1 MPYVTHTESRS
12 PRRARRVAG
21 ALLVALG
28 AVTLVWIGRA
38 SAQEEIA
45 AATRSIST
53 QIPRADAVQ
62 TDIAACN
69 DQPGFVN
76 LPEMLVSFKIAGSA
90 PRAVIV
96 LFQGEWFAFTGEP
109 PTQARVRLSIDGSP
123 QPEEVVVATRLQEPI
138 ESETNGYNFVTGAL
152 APGLHVARIQW
163 EVSGGQFCVGDRS
176 LIVMHK

>member
-1 MPYVTHTESRS
+1 MSNVIHTGSRS
-12 PRRARRVAG
+12 PRRARRAAG
-21 ALLVALG
+21 ALLVALA

-53 QIPRADAVQ
+53 QIPKADAVQ

-69 DQPGFVN
+69 DQFGFVN
-76 LPEMLVSFKIAGSA
+76 MPEMLVSFKIAGSA

-96 LFQGEWFAFTGEP
+96 LFAGEWFAFTGEP
-109 PTQARVRLSIDGSP
+109 PTQARIRLSIDGIA
-123 QPEEVVVATRLQEPI
+123 QPEEVAVAKRLEEPI
-138 ESETNGYNFVTGAL
+138 DDATHGFNFATSAL

-163 EVSGGQFCVGDRS
+163 EVSGGQFCIGDRS